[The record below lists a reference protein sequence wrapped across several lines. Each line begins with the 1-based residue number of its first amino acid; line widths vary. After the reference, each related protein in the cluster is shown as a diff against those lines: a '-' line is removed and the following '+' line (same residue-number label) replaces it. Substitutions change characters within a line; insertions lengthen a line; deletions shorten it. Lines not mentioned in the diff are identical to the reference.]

1 MSRREVEE
9 GGEAVH
15 ALLGRMKKKMT
26 TAKRHEVKIVR
37 AFWKLAYKNDKL
49 KEMRKALRRMME
61 LGRMVCGV
69 RAEGDDVDEIRRLL
83 GKDAA
88 KGVAGKQKSGKR
100 YGGGGQRQQAERQ
113 SRAPQGNWGG
123 GGQNESRRAA
133 PNVPQ
138 SFRSGCYRCGRAGH
152 LARECKNPVKCYNCH
167 KEGHIR
173 SQCRA

>member
-1 MSRREVEE
+1 MLKGHVKDMSRREVEE

-100 YGGGGQRQQAERQ
+100 YGGGGQ
-113 SRAPQGNWGG
+113 
-123 GGQNESRRAA
+123 NESRRAA